1 MAAISVFSAGSLA
14 VTTASAATT
23 SAVQVQGA
31 GSDGFFNG
39 ASTLIS
45 VISKSH
51 PIAAIISNG
60 LLGAFKTIY
69 RDATSKPEPTNQDI
83 VDLLNQLSE
92 KIDDHY
98 NAQTSQ
104 VKALE
109 SIEKLQNFANIL
121 TSIKGYNERA
131 MGQISLYND
140 KKVCAQDYE
149 NIIEC
154 TIGDKQIVTD
164 FMNFSNLVIDGQTG
178 IKGKPSFM
186 QYIDY
191 SKACKENGNDAVSV
205 KKDCEIFSRM
215 TMEQYALFFTNII
228 TGSLAKYNLAEDDY
242 QHGRIDLDR
251 KLSTQQSI
259 KRDMEIFFKK
269 AENVVKKYLEAEN
282 VRKNLT
288 AAKVTVNGKT
298 TEMFS
303 FGDAWVTVSKNGG
316 TMQLVKDW
324 KSDDLPGDVYYYN
337 ANNEFRNGALF
348 VTGKSVTLDLNGN
361 SIVHTKARNYDIV
374 SENASLTLKDS
385 SGNHA
390 AVSGILASGGSVS
403 VDGATIRE
411 SSDAGIRADGLSLN
425 IKNTF
430 FLNNRNSAVV
440 TGSGASTTIDD
451 CLFKTN
457 YESAVFNRDSEVT
470 VQNSRFE
477 DNRSDSGSGTD
488 KNGGAIYSH
497 GKLRVFNC
505 QFVSNKAGNGG
516 AVYTDCMSRIAACS
530 FSDNTVKYN
539 GGAVMSGYRGSDWCE
554 PLTIDG
560 STFKGNRSGSDGG
573 AVYCDSMNFLFLNNV
588 EITGN
593 TAGSNGGGLYCGKGS
608 GSSCDPN
615 ISGRITITN
624 NWLTN
629 GEANNAFLGEN
640 TTSKCIFKINDNI
653 DPNSRIGVTSPTGC
667 GSLDICKIFNKD
679 AYENAANVFSYDN
692 GSYRIN
698 RYTHWYS
705 NLWWVEIVKN

>member
-1 MAAISVFSAGSLA
+1 M
-14 VTTASAATT
+14 
-23 SAVQVQGA
+23 
-31 GSDGFFNG
+31 
-39 ASTLIS
+39 
-45 VISKSH
+45 
-51 PIAAIISNG
+51 
-60 LLGAFKTIY
+60 
-69 RDATSKPEPTNQDI
+69 
-83 VDLLNQLSE
+83 
-92 KIDDHY
+92 
-98 NAQTSQ
+98 
-104 VKALE
+104 
-109 SIEKLQNFANIL
+109 
-121 TSIKGYNERA
+121 
-131 MGQISLYND
+131 
-140 KKVCAQDYE
+140 
-149 NIIEC
+149 
-154 TIGDKQIVTD
+154 
-164 FMNFSNLVIDGQTG
+164 
-178 IKGKPSFM
+178 
-186 QYIDY
+186 
-191 SKACKENGNDAVSV
+191 
-205 KKDCEIFSRM
+205 
-215 TMEQYALFFTNII
+215 
-228 TGSLAKYNLAEDDY
+228 
-242 QHGRIDLDR
+242 
-251 KLSTQQSI
+251 
-259 KRDMEIFFKK
+259 
-269 AENVVKKYLEAEN
+269 
-282 VRKNLT
+282 
-288 AAKVTVNGKT
+288 
-298 TEMFS
+298 
-303 FGDAWVTVSKNGG
+303 
-316 TMQLVKDW
+316 
-324 KSDDLPGDVYYYN
+324 
-337 ANNEFRNGALF
+337 
-348 VTGKSVTLDLNGN
+348 TLDLNGN

-497 GKLRVFNC
+497 GKLHVFNC

-516 AVYTDCMSRIAACS
+516 AVYT
-530 FSDNTVKYN
+530 
-539 GGAVMSGYRGSDWCE
+539 
-554 PLTIDG
+554 
-560 STFKGNRSGSDGG
+560 
-573 AVYCDSMNFLFLNNV
+573 DSMNFLFLNNV

-615 ISGRITITN
+615 ISGKITITN

-640 TTSKCIFKINDNI
+640 TISKCIFKINDNI

>member
-516 AVYTDCMSRIAACS
+516 AVY
-530 FSDNTVKYN
+530 
-539 GGAVMSGYRGSDWCE
+539 
-554 PLTIDG
+554 
-560 STFKGNRSGSDGG
+560 
-573 AVYCDSMNFLFLNNV
+573 CDSMNFLFLNNV

-615 ISGRITITN
+615 ISGKITITN